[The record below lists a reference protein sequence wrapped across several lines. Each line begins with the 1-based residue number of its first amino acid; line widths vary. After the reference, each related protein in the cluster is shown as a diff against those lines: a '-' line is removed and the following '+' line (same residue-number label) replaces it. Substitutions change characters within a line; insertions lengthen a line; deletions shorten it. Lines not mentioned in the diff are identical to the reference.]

1 MDTSVFGLD
10 LPAWLSGTSDGLYLA
25 SFCFAVIAMVLVS
38 CIVVKILTAEN
49 HSVARKDKTP
59 LAH

>member
-10 LPAWLSGTSDGLYLA
+10 LPGWLSGTSDGLYLA
-25 SFCFAVIAMVLVS
+25 SFCFAVIAVVLVS
-38 CIVVKILTAEN
+38 CIVVKILSAD